1 MRYDEREN
9 FVMSYWNIK
18 RINNQW
24 QEVIIK
30 WNIRIDDEDEN
41 TINIYSIDEDKNFTL
56 KKLSIH

>member
-1 MRYDEREN
+1 LRYDEREN